1 MMKRMMV
8 LLVFGMAI
16 MSLCTCT
23 KEDYRQYWKGVY
35 HYNCEIHTCTGPH
48 NEQNTFYT
56 DGTLLVSKVKGSKD
70 IFIALLPDSSQAWQ
84 CTMNKDHTLSLVTSL
99 PSSSNDHFTGRF
111 VSPDSLYFTYSF
123 ASPASSCQNYYSCKK
138 VKD

>member
-1 MMKRMMV
+1 MKRMMA
-8 LLVFGMAI
+8 LLVFSMAI

-56 DGTLLVSKVKGSKD
+56 DGTLLVSKVIGRKD
-70 IFIALLPDSSQAWQ
+70 IFIALLPDSSQTWQ
-84 CTMNKDHTLSLVTSL
+84 CTMNKDHTLSLATPL
-99 PSSSNDHFTGRF
+99 PSYSHAQFAGRF
-111 VSPDSLYFTYSF
+111 VSPDSLYITFSD
-123 ASPASSCQNYYSCKK
+123 ASPASSYQKSFSCKK
-138 VKD
+138 VQD